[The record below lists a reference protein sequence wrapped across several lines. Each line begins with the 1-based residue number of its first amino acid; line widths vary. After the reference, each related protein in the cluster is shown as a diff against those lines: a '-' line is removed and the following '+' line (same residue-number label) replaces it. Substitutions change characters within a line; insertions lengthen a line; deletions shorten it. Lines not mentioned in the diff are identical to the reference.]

1 MSKLYKSLLIG
12 LIGIMTLTGCSKNVD
27 KSKDEKV
34 VVENKKETEDKK
46 DVKDEAKET
55 ESENKSKEDKEKTE
69 EVQETKKTYTSKDN
83 NLDSV
88 MEIIGDKGLENFTLE
103 NLNHL
108 EYEVETSDNGD
119 KIYVFNI
126 KDGGLKLTSTKD
138 DKEGHFTFM
147 DLREADGAGYTI
159 NLKTKE
165 LSNVVNSSDIGEE
178 KPDKTDASEDSKNT
192 EDTQEKKNAEAEKE
206 DTSEKDK
213 GGE

>member
-12 LIGIMTLTGCSKNVD
+12 LVGVMALTGCSNNND
-27 KSKDEKV
+27 KPKDEKV
-34 VVENKKETEDKK
+34 AVENKQETESKK
-46 DVKDEAKET
+46 EVKEDVKDT
-55 ESENKSKEDKEKTE
+55 DNKSNNEEKTDE
-69 EVQETKKTYTSKDN
+69 AQETKKTYTSADN

-103 NLNHL
+103 DLNHL

-119 KIYVFNI
+119 KTYIFNL

-165 LSNVVNSSDIGEE
+165 LSNVVNSSDISEE
-178 KPDKTDASEDSKNT
+178 KSEKTDANEDSNNS
-192 EDTQEKKNAEAEKE
+192 EDTQEKENTEENKE
-206 DTSEKDK
+206 DTTEEDK